1 MHRFANRIP
10 LLFEAGSDVIT
21 RTAMKRVHWG
31 SYKINQH
38 ADRVG
43 VFVSVVSTRIPY
55 KGAGK
60 EYIADDMD
68 DMVAAVKAAL
78 QACCVQLKV
87 KIARQAAA
95 REQAHRRKNLTK
107 YVPNAAAAIYKVL
120 DAMADGEDGAPP
132 PPAGPKRARLSAGDD
147 ILARVRSGAITE
159 ATLAAKLTE
168 HVERID
174 TDAALEFQMQQ
185 GLAGGARRDAW
196 LVPASA
202 SVRYGPDLA
211 AGGAVV
217 RVLLQ

>member
-1 MHRFANRIP
+1 
-10 LLFEAGSDVIT
+10 
-21 RTAMKRVHWG
+21 MKRVNWA

-68 DMVAAVKAAL
+68 DMVAAVKSAL
-78 QACCVQLKV
+78 QACCVQLKI

-107 YVPNAAAAIYKVL
+107 YVPNAAAAIFKVL
-120 DAMADGEDGAPP
+120 DAMADEEGDAGAAPP
-132 PPAGPKRARLSAGDD
+132 GPKRAKLAAGDT
-147 ILARVRSGAITE
+147 ILARVRSGAVTE

-185 GLAGGARRDAW
+185 GLAGGARASAW

-211 AGGAVV
+211 ACGAIV
-217 RVLLQ
+217 RVLMQ